1 MDPVSPD
8 KFELAVRILGNEV
21 VAFSVSSESTKKNFI
36 VIGAILAVLGSV
48 LLNQLLPVIQAV
60 M

>member
-36 VIGAILAVLGSV
+36 VIGAILAVLGSI
-48 LLNQLLPVIQAV
+48 LLNQLLPVIQAL

>member
-8 KFELAVRILGNEV
+8 KFELVVRILGNEV

>member
-36 VIGAILAVLGSV
+36 VIGAILAVLGSI
-48 LLNQLLPVIQAV
+48 LLNQLLPVIQALV
-60 M
+60 

>member
-1 MDPVSPD
+1 MEPVSPD

-21 VAFSVSSESTKKNFI
+21 VAFSVSSESAKKNFI
-36 VIGAILAVLGSV
+36 VIGAILAILGSV
-48 LLNQLLPVIQAV
+48 LLNQLLPVIQAF